1 MSVPKHPDRTA
12 GVPFGRRLLMTTAHS
27 RLLPSYLVVG
37 VKRAGT
43 STLQQVIA
51 QHPAVLPP
59 NVPKG
64 TRYFDVNHGFGWEWF
79 RSHFPSARRA
89 EVRARRI
96 GMPVVTG
103 EASPYYL
110 FHPLA
115 PSRIRAALPGVR
127 LVVVLRDPVERAWS
141 HHAYEVARGFEQL
154 SFEAAIDAEHE
165 RLLGEEERLARDP
178 TYVSRAHRHHSYLAR
193 GRYDVQLARL
203 FSCFPPDDVLVLD
216 HGELFADPVAGVGR
230 VQAFLGLPPVP
241 PRRVPRLKPS
251 GAPGMPATVRRR
263 LAERF
268 AASNAATFA
277 LVGREFAWSAP

>member
-1 MSVPKHPDRTA
+1 M
-12 GVPFGRRLLMTTAHS
+12 
-27 RLLPSYLVVG
+27 LPSYLVIG

-43 STLQQVIA
+43 STLQHVIA

-64 TRYFDVNHGFGWEWF
+64 SRYFDVNHRLGWTWF

-89 EVRARRI
+89 AARARRI
-96 GMPVVTG
+96 GTRVVTG

-115 PSRIRAALPGVR
+115 PDRIRSALPGVR

-141 HHAYEVARGFEQL
+141 HHAYEVARGLEQL
-154 SFEAAIDAEHE
+154 PFEAAVEIEDE
-165 RLLGEEERLARDP
+165 RLRGEEERIARDP
-178 TYVSRAHRHHSYLAR
+178 TYVSRAHRHHSYVAR
-193 GRYDVQLARL
+193 GHYDVQLARL
-203 FSCFPPDDVLVLD
+203 FACFPLDDVLVLD
-216 HGELFADPVAGVGR
+216 HDELFADPVAGFTR
-230 VQAFLGLPPVP
+230 VHAFLGIPPIA
-241 PRRVPRLKPS
+241 PRAVPRLKPS
-251 GAPGMPATVRRR
+251 GAPPVPIAVRRQ

-277 LVGREFAWSAP
+277 LVGREFAWTAP

>member
-1 MSVPKHPDRTA
+1 
-12 GVPFGRRLLMTTAHS
+12 MTTAES

-43 STLQQVIA
+43 STLQHVIA

-64 TRYFDVNHGFGWEWF
+64 TRYFDVNHRLGWRWF
-79 RSHFPSARRA
+79 RSHFPSTRRA
-89 EVRARRI
+89 AVRARRI
-96 GMPVVTG
+96 GMRVVTG

-115 PSRIRAALPGVR
+115 AARIRAALPGVR

-141 HHAYEVARGFEQL
+141 HHAYEVARGLEQL
-154 SFEAAIDAEHE
+154 PFEAAVEIEEE
-165 RLLGEEERLARDP
+165 RLRGEEERIAHDP
-178 TYVSRAHRHHSYLAR
+178 AYVSRAHRHHSYVAR
-193 GRYDVQLARL
+193 GLYDAQLTRL
-203 FSCFPPDDVLVLD
+203 FACFPPDDVLVLD
-216 HGELFADPVAGVGR
+216 HEELFRDPVAGFAR
-230 VQAFLGLPPVP
+230 VHRFLGLPVVV
-241 PRRVPRLKPS
+241 PRRIPRLKPS
-251 GAPGMPATVRRR
+251 GAPPMPTALRRR

-277 LVGREFAWSAP
+277 RLGRELPWSRP